1 MKRIH
6 FSMGML
12 SCGVL
17 LVGCD
22 ETPTAI
28 ERTVQSEIAVDVGT
42 LRAAA
47 RHTQEACVSPLREI
61 HLTVAMANGRQEVLT
76 RTLEAEPSVETFP
89 VTVERGNVNFLVEV
103 VSNNEMVL
111 YRGSTTTE
119 VRADGF
125 TVPIVVEAVA
135 PILQVCPEEVVLEP
149 RSQCCSGFLAGNGFG
164 GTFDVVNVGTDT
176 LAWRAVAP
184 SCDNEP
190 CFGFDPEW
198 GELLAGR
205 RVSVIIGANTARLTV
220 PTTLPIRIES
230 QIGRAHV

>member
-1 MKRIH
+1 M
-6 FSMGML
+6 
-12 SCGVL
+12 
-17 LVGCD
+17 
-22 ETPTAI
+22 
-28 ERTVQSEIAVDVGT
+28 
-42 LRAAA
+42 
-47 RHTQEACVSPLREI
+47 SPLSEI
-61 HLTVAMANGRQEVLT
+61 HLTVAMPNGRQEVLT
-76 RTLEAEPSVETFP
+76 RTLEPEPSVETFP

-125 TVPIVVEAVA
+125 TVPIVVQAVA
-135 PILQVCPEEVVLEP
+135 PILQVCPDQVVLEP
-149 RSQCCSGFLAGNGFG
+149 GSQCCRAFFAGNGFG

-176 LAWRAVAP
+176 LVWHAVAP

-190 CFGFDPEW
+190 CFGFDPKE

-220 PTTLPIRIES
+220 STTLPIRIES
-230 QIGRAHV
+230 QTGFVELPVQVPPPPPPGGPVSLRS